1 MAELM
6 ISDVGLGANFTP
18 GPLSVESYTGEYEI
32 DESGWVR
39 FLTSGVLRVANDVVI
54 DAFLVGGGG
63 AGGADYR
70 KSSDAVSTSYI
81 AGGGGGGY
89 TQTKRAIKLYA
100 QWVYHIIVG
109 QGGVYTPIVPTSSSD
124 RPSIFI
130 NMARGGTT
138 KAFGVNASG
147 GHAGKAS
154 YTINN
159 VSSTEGGGA
168 GGSGGGAPASST
180 GYGGTD
186 GSDGEGGNNP
196 GSGQGRTTRAFEEAD
211 GELFSSGGRGGNAYT
226 GGSSSA
232 HSVKAGAPNTGD
244 GGYGDSGYYYT
255 SGSTRRFGSQK
266 GKNGGSGI
274 VIIREA
280 VS

>member
-1 MAELM
+1 M

-18 GPLSVESYTGEYEI
+18 GPLCVESYTGEYEI

-39 FLTSGVLRVANDVVI
+39 FLTSGVLRVANDVII

-81 AGGGGGGY
+81 GGGGGGGY

-109 QGGVYTPIVPTSSSD
+109 QGGVYTPIVLTSSSD
-124 RPSIFI
+124 RPSTFI
-130 NMARGGTT
+130 NEAKGGTT
-138 KAFGVNASG
+138 KAFGVNAFG
-147 GHAGKAS
+147 GYAGKAS
-154 YTINN
+154 YMINN
-159 VSSTEGGGA
+159 VSSTGGGGA
-168 GGSGGGAPASST
+168 GGSGGGAPGSST

-196 GSGQGRTTRAFEEAD
+196 GSGQGKTTRAFEEAD
-211 GELFSSGGRGGNAYT
+211 GELFSSGGRGGFAYN
-226 GGSSSA
+226 SSSA
-232 HSVKAGAPNTGD
+232 MPSVKTPAPNTGD
-244 GGYGDSGYYYT
+244 GGYGDFGYYYT
-255 SGSTRRFGSQK
+255 RGSTRRFSSIR